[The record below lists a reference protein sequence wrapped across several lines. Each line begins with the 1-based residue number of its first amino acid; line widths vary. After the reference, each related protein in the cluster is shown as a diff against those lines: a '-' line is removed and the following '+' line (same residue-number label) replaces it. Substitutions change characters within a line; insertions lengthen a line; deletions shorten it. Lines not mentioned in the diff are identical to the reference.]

1 MPNERTPLIAAAPS
15 QASAQQL
22 ATDDAEAWRSLTA
35 LRPAIVAV
43 ARHVLGFSAHA
54 AEVDDCVAEVFRRIF
69 EGRQRAS
76 PTVPLRPWA
85 LGIARHVCLDARRA
99 QRRARSRADDPS
111 LLESIAD
118 EAPGAQHQ
126 LELAERTRRMQA
138 ALDALPHE
146 QRRAV
151 LMHAE
156 GHGYR
161 EIGEAMSVPVGTIC
175 TWISR
180 ARRGL
185 ASAMNHGELEEQ
197 S

>member
-1 MPNERTPLIAAAPS
+1 M
-15 QASAQQL
+15 AQQL
-22 ATDDAEAWRSLTA
+22 AHDDVEAWHGLTA

-43 ARHVLGFSAHA
+43 ARHVLGFGASA
-54 AEVDDCVAEVFRRIF
+54 AEVDDCVAEVFRRVF
-69 EGRQRAS
+69 EGRDRPSA
-76 PTVPLRPWA
+76 TIPLRPWA
-85 LGIARHVCLDARRA
+85 LGIARHVCLDARRV
-99 QRRARSRADDPS
+99 QRRARARTEDPA
-111 LLESIAD
+111 LLEAIAD

-126 LELAERTRRMQA
+126 LELAERTRRLQT

-161 EIGEAMSVPVGTIC
+161 EIGETMSVPIGTIC

-185 ASAMNHGELEEQ
+185 AGALSHGELEERA
-197 S
+197 

>member
-1 MPNERTPLIAAAPS
+1 MAIAH
-15 QASAQQL
+15 
-22 ATDDAEAWRSLTA
+22 DEIEAWQELAA

-43 ARHVLGFSAHA
+43 ARHVLGFVASS
-54 AEVDDCVAEVFRRIF
+54 AEVDDCIAEVFRRVF
-69 EGRQRAS
+69 ENRERRA
-76 PTVPLRPWA
+76 PTMPLRPWA

-99 QRRARSRADDPS
+99 QRRARARAEDPA
-111 LLESIAD
+111 LLEAIAD

-126 LELAERTRRMQA
+126 LEVAERARRLQA
-138 ALDALPHE
+138 ALGALPPE
-146 QRRAV
+146 QRRAL

-161 EIGEAMSVPVGTIC
+161 EIGEMMSVPIGTVC

-180 ARRGL
+180 ARHAL
-185 ASAMNHGELEEQ
+185 ASALSQGELEEQ